1 MDVMEI
7 RAMDHE
13 KKKRIGI
20 LMGIFCALYWGV
32 WYVPGYAIYETPLI
46 ADVFDNA
53 INAGFSEDVAGV
65 LQAIFLTALNAIA
78 CAILLFIWN
87 GGLGKLG
94 ELKRTIV
101 QVKAVTKYYMIAG
114 ICGACAVSG
123 TYIAAL
129 FLSPGFAAIAGLL
142 YPIVGTIMSVLYLKQ
157 KVSKRGYL
165 AVIVLVAGGITLY
178 SGSIITDASGNVI
191 GIIGGLMAAIGWGF
205 EGVVAGKALDLT
217 EPDIGLHLRF
227 IFEGIF
233 WILVLIVLLIA
244 GAPMLDTLSGLLE
257 PTSFLMVLLIGFSF
271 AWCYVTWYKS
281 FPMIGVARGQ
291 AIGSLYAAC
300 AVIFLTIF
308 LGPEAALGYTDD
320 SMLIIVST
328 TIAGLII
335 CLIGSFLLITEDA
348 ENVAS
353 LREAS

>member
-1 MDVMEI
+1 
-7 RAMDHE
+7 MDHE
-13 KKKRIGI
+13 RKKRIGL

-32 WYVPGYAIYETPLI
+32 WYVPGYAIYVTPFI
-46 ADVFDNA
+46 DDVYTNVT
-53 INAGFSEDVAGV
+53 NAGFSEDLAGV
-65 LQAIFLTALNAIA
+65 LQAVFLTGINAIA
-78 CAILLFIWN
+78 CALLLFIWN

-101 QVKAVTKYYMIAG
+101 QVRSVTKYYIIAG

-157 KVSKRGYL
+157 KVTKRGYL
-165 AVIVLVAGGITLY
+165 AVIVLIAGGIVLY
-178 SGSIITDASGNVI
+178 SGSIIAGNTDSSNPTI
-191 GIIGGLMAAIGWGF
+191 GLIGGLMAAAGWGF
-205 EGVVAGKALDLT
+205 EGVIAGKALDLT
-217 EPDIGLHLRF
+217 EPDVGLHLRF
-227 IFEGIF
+227 IFEAIF
-233 WILVLIVLLIA
+233 WCIVLIVIAVCGVPIFATMGALFDPTTFLL
-244 GAPMLDTLSGLLE
+244 
-257 PTSFLMVLLIGFSF
+257 VLLIGFSF

-300 AVIFLTIF
+300 AVIFLSIF
-308 LGPEAALGYTDD
+308 LGPKEALGFTDD
-320 SMLIIVST
+320 SMAVIVGT

-335 CLIGSFLLITEDA
+335 CLIGSFLLISEDA
-348 ENVAS
+348 EDVAS
-353 LREAS
+353 LREASR